1 MTSSAEKLINQLH
14 FDSRLEWR
22 RWLEGNFLSE
32 SEAWLIYPKK
42 STGKPRIP
50 YNDAVEEALC
60 FGWIDSIIKT
70 YDASHSMQRFSP
82 RKPKSSYSQANKERL
97 RWLQKHDL
105 IHPTLRDSV
114 TKAVNDAFVFPS
126 DILKVIEE
134 DPTAFKNYVTFS
146 ESYKRIRIAFIE
158 SARNRPEEFQKR
170 LSNFISKTK
179 ANKLVPGYGGIEKY
193 Y

>member
-1 MTSSAEKLINQLH
+1 MTSNTENLINQLH

-22 RWLEGNFLSE
+22 RWLENNFLSE

-50 YNDAVEEALC
+50 YNDAVEQALC

-70 YDASHSMQRFSP
+70 YDASHSMQRFTP

-97 RWLQKHDL
+97 RWLQKHNL
-105 IHPTLRDSV
+105 IHPTLKDSV
-114 TKAVNDAFVFPS
+114 KEVLTEDFVFPA
-126 DILKVIEE
+126 DIIKVIQA
-134 DPTAFKNYVTFS
+134 DPVALKNYHTFS

-179 ANKLVPGYGGIEKY
+179 ANKLVSGYGGIEKY